1 MSQTDWLYFGSW
13 ECVGRR
19 WVSSWSWGSVGR
31 RGKPL
36 HNIPIYILITRGLRD
51 PQFFFFLPK
60 ASKVMKLVRTFFL
73 LCKINLSALCLGLF
87 GGCEQLHIP
96 WRCCISVEEPP
107 GWLNAMQA
115 PFSMAWV
122 VLAQDNQGPSLT
134 SRASCQPGAQEL

>member
-1 MSQTDWLYFGSW
+1 MCWQEMGFLLELRQCWQERKTTPQHSYLYPYYKRVKRSP
-13 ECVGRR
+13 V
-19 WVSSWSWGSVGR
+19 
-31 RGKPL
+31 
-36 HNIPIYILITRGLRD
+36 
-51 PQFFFFLPK
+51 FFFFLPK

-115 PFSMAWV
+115 PFSMA
-122 VLAQDNQGPSLT
+122 
-134 SRASCQPGAQEL
+134 